1 MSREQKQLAVFFD
14 RDGTLNIERGY
25 IRDLEH
31 LELYPGASQA
41 IRKLNDLGILC
52 ILTTNQTGAARGF
65 YDIEHIHALN
75 NRVNALLFEEAE
87 AHLDALY
94 YSPYYARG
102 IVPELTKD
110 SDCRKPKTGM
120 IRQALNDFPRIDISL
135 AYVVGDK
142 ATDVEFAHNA
152 GARGILLKT
161 GYGQN
166 VLDGKYQA
174 LEHKPEAICD
184 NISEAVKLII
194 ATWKKEGL
202 LLVESF

>member
-1 MSREQKQLAVFFD
+1 MSSEQKQLAVFFD

-31 LELYPGASQA
+31 LELYSGAAQA
-41 IRKLNDLGILC
+41 IRKLNDLGVLC

-65 YDIEHIHALN
+65 YDLEHIHALN
-75 NRVNALLFEEAE
+75 NKVNTLLFEQAE

-102 IVPELTKD
+102 IVPEFTKD
-110 SDCRKPKTGM
+110 SDCRKPGIGM
-120 IRQALNDFPRIDISL
+120 IRKALADFPQINLPS

-142 ATDVEFAHNA
+142 ATDIEFAHNA
-152 GARGILLKT
+152 GTRGILLKT

-166 VLDGKYQA
+166 VVEGKYQA
-174 LEHKPEAICD
+174 LDQKPMAICETVV
-184 NISEAVKLII
+184 EAVDLII
-194 ATWKKEGL
+194 ATWQQEGL
-202 LLVESF
+202 L

>member
-1 MSREQKQLAVFFD
+1 MSSEEKQLAVFFD

-31 LELYPGASQA
+31 LELYPGTAQA
-41 IRKLNDLGILC
+41 IRKLNDLGVLC

-75 NRVNALLFEEAE
+75 NKVNALLFEQAQ

-102 IVPELTKD
+102 VVPEFTKE
-110 SDCRKPKTGM
+110 SDCRKPGTGM
-120 IRQALNDFPRIDISL
+120 IRKALTDFPQINLST
-135 AYVVGDK
+135 AYIVGDK
-142 ATDVEFAHNA
+142 ATDVEFSHNA

-166 VLDGKYQA
+166 VLQGKYQA
-174 LEHKPEAICD
+174 LAHEPAAVCETVA
-184 NISEAVKLII
+184 EAVDLII
-194 ATWKKEGL
+194 ATWQKEEL
-202 LLVESF
+202 L